1 VLVLAGV
8 FDLLSGAPITHGGM
22 LIAAELA
29 PAEEHRIGHRGRA
42 LRALRELLTHT
53 DP

>member
-8 FDLLSGAPITHGGM
+8 FDLLSGPDHARGM
-22 LIAAELA
+22 RIGAELV
-29 PAEEHRIGHRGRA
+29 PAEKHRISPRGRA
-42 LRALRELLTHT
+42 LRALRELLAQA